1 VQLFEFTSLVTLL
14 VIGYFAGRVV
24 ERSHYAS
31 IRRRERELADV
42 LAFMV
47 RFPFDRTTP
56 QRAFLVHGTVVV
68 SADYFKTFVAGL
80 RNFFGGRLR
89 TYETLMG
96 ARSPRSAAAAQ
107 GRRAPARR
115 QNGHLRAL
123 RDNHSF
129 QRLGGG
135 DGGPRLWHR
144 TDPGR
149 WQRRPRT
156 GAAAAVTTARPRLAR
171 SAQLVIMKL
180 ENRPPAEGINATD
193 ESPLRELAWLLAGG
207 VFIVVALVFAV
218 SLSAQWLA
226 PRIPYAYEARLAAS
240 LPTLA
245 TTPATEQ
252 GRKVQAELQ
261 ALADRLVAHIDL
273 PEGMTVR
280 VGYREEPVVNAF
292 ASVGGQTVFFRGL
305 LEKLESE
312 DALAMV
318 MAHEIAHLK
327 LRHATAALG
336 RGVAVGVLLSVI
348 STELGRSAAGGVLGQ
363 AGVLTSLSFN
373 RDQEREADEVALRVI
388 AREYGHLGGQSICSR
403 RWQTCRTDPPRCRRS
418 SSCRPTR

>member
-1 VQLFEFTSLVTLL
+1 
-14 VIGYFAGRVV
+14 
-24 ERSHYAS
+24 
-31 IRRRERELADV
+31 
-42 LAFMV
+42 
-47 RFPFDRTTP
+47 
-56 QRAFLVHGTVVV
+56 
-68 SADYFKTFVAGL
+68 
-80 RNFFGGRLR
+80 
-89 TYETLMG
+89 
-96 ARSPRSAAAAQ
+96 
-107 GRRAPARR
+107 
-115 QNGHLRAL
+115 
-123 RDNHSF
+123 
-129 QRLGGG
+129 
-135 DGGPRLWHR
+135 
-144 TDPGR
+144 
-149 WQRRPRT
+149 
-156 GAAAAVTTARPRLAR
+156 
-171 SAQLVIMKL
+171 MKI

-207 VFIVVALVFAV
+207 LSIVVALVFAV

-240 LPTLA
+240 LPALA
-245 TTPATEQ
+245 TIPETEQ
-252 GRKVQAELQ
+252 GRRVQAELQ

-336 RGVAVGVLLSVI
+336 RGVAVGVLLSII
-348 STELGRSAAGGVLGQ
+348 STELGRNAAGAVLGQ
-363 AGVLTSLSFN
+363 AGVLTTLSFN

-388 AREYGHLGGQSICSR
+388 AREYGHVGGAIDLFATMVNLQKQPSALPAVEFLQTHPLTAGRVSAVKAWAADHMIPIDGTR
-403 RWQTCRTDPPRCRRS
+403 RPLPAALTAVSASTS
-418 SSCRPTR
+418 EK